1 MCDVSQG
8 AVDGSVFRTFW
19 WPVMDSRC
27 IICRSLVSNVREI
40 FGSGHLLRKRGRVC
54 LRIQRCR
61 WRWLACGGGN
71 DQGVQWEG

>member
-27 IICRSLVSNVREI
+27 IICRSLVSNVSEI
-40 FGSGHLLRKRGRVC
+40 FRSGHLLRKGGRVC

-71 DQGVQWEG
+71 AQGVQWGG

>member
-8 AVDGSVFRTFW
+8 AVDGSMFRTFW
-19 WPVMDSRC
+19 WPVMDDRC

-40 FGSGHLLRKRGRVC
+40 FGSGHLLRKGGRVC

-71 DQGVQWEG
+71 AQGVQWGG